1 MGKKIVSLVTIIAF
15 ISFSLSCTVHKT
27 TKEKLTPESRLEGDR
42 VEILAVMKTSGEYIE
57 FPKDWPGEILQ
68 GRIMG
73 PGKKELEI
81 KRDDIQEIKVNS
93 EGRTYEIITND
104 GKKYPPPASI
114 IDRTDFQELEDRVII
129 SFYESISIPLS
140 EVELAWIRRVD
151 PGMSFVTSVGAVALS
166 VAAVLG
172 AVFLIIALTKESCPF
187 IYSFNGVRYIFDA
200 EPYGGA
206 VCRGLKRTEWCGLEH
221 LKEVNGQYKIM
232 ITNEVNETQH
242 TDEIKLLVIDHPE
255 GVQVAPGINGDIHT
269 ISLPEIPALAYDG
282 KGRDLTPY
290 ISKKD
295 WIYWQTQTDE
305 KNAEIKED
313 LKDELIFEFPKPN
326 AAKQTK
332 LLVNACN
339 TLWGSQMLKQY
350 LELYGPKIREYYN
363 EVNSLGDAFFN
374 IMNLTLREEL
384 YSLHIRV
391 ETEDGWKSKGM
402 IFGGGPF
409 ISEDKV
415 YPLDISDVP
424 GETLKIKLTPPATFW
439 MINYLAVDYAEDLPI
454 QIKEIDAAE
463 AIDHEGQ
470 DLREILAKK
479 DNHFLIMPNIGDS
492 AELTFNSPPR
502 LYGLDR
508 SFILKASGYYD
519 IHLDSKRE
527 SLPAIIERFLREP
540 GFAIQY
546 SLQKYNEWKK
556 KIMEK
561 NDSR

>member
-1 MGKKIVSLVTIIAF
+1 MGEKIISLVTITAF
-15 ISFSLSCTVHKT
+15 ISFSLSCTAYKT
-27 TKEKLTPESRLEGDR
+27 TKERITPESPLEGDR

-57 FPKDWPGEILQ
+57 FPKDWPGEISKDS
-68 GRIMG
+68 IIG
-73 PGKKELEI
+73 PAKKELEI

-93 EGRTYEIITND
+93 EGRTYEIVTKD
-104 GKKYPPPASI
+104 GKRYPPPGSI
-114 IDRTDFQELEDRVII
+114 IDRTYFQELEDRVII
-129 SFYESISIPLS
+129 SFYESISIPFS
-140 EVELAWIRRVD
+140 EVDLAWVKRVD
-151 PGMSFVTSVGAVALS
+151 PGMTFITSLGAVALS
-166 VAAVLG
+166 AAAVLG
-172 AVFLIIALTKESCPF
+172 VVVVIIALTKESCPF
-187 IYSFNGVRYIFDA
+187 IYSFNGERYIFDA

-206 VCRGLKRTEWCGLEH
+206 VCQGLKRTEWCGLEH

-255 GVQVAPGINGDIHT
+255 GVKVAPGINGEIHT
-269 ISLPEIPALAYDG
+269 ISHPKIPTLAYDG

-290 ISKKD
+290 ISKND
-295 WIYWQTQTDE
+295 WIYWQTRSEE

-313 LKDELIFEFPKPN
+313 LRDELIFEFPKSN
-326 AAKQTK
+326 AAKKTK

-350 LELYGPKIREYYN
+350 LELYGHKIREYYN
-363 EVNSLGDAFFN
+363 EVNNLGPAFFN

-391 ETEDGWKSKGM
+391 ETENGWKSKGM
-402 IFGGGPF
+402 ILGGGPF

-439 MINYLAVDYAEDLPI
+439 MINYLAVDYTEDLPVH
-454 QIKEIDAAE
+454 IKEIDAAE

-470 DLREILAKK
+470 DLREILAKN

-519 IHLDSKRE
+519 IHLDSNRE
-527 SLPAIIERFLREP
+527 SLPVIIDRFLREP

-546 SLQKYNEWKK
+546 SLQKYHEWKK

-561 NDSR
+561 IDSR